1 MKVIESVSDMR
12 AEVER
17 HRAEGRSVG
26 LVPTMGFFH
35 EGHLELI
42 RRAAGECDVVVVS
55 LFVNPTQFGEGE
67 DFEDYPKDFERDV
80 RLAEGAGADC
90 IFAPTPGAMYPPG
103 FATHVEVE
111 GLSDVM
117 CGRERPGHFRGVA
130 TVVAKLFNIVPADR
144 AYFGQKDAQQLVIV
158 RRMAADLDFGVD
170 VVAVPTVRETDGL
183 AMSSRN
189 TYLLPEERAAAKV
202 LYRSLEEARRL
213 ITSGEKSPAA
223 VRSSMERVIAGE
235 PLVELEYIAICDN
248 IYLKPLSEISGE
260 AVIAIAARVGGARL
274 IDNVLF
280 EVK

>member
-90 IFAPTPGAMYPPG
+90 IFAPPSGAMYPPG

-111 GLSDVM
+111 GLSDVL

-158 RRMAADLDFGVD
+158 RRMAADLDFRVD

-189 TYLLPEERAAAKV
+189 TYLLPEERAAATV